1 MDGYESSTRRHVRI
15 LGGRN
20 GLVDSIRP
28 TKKRSDLHRQT
39 QRLYV
44 RLGKLAI
51 SLQNSVGARIARY
64 QEWRN
69 EVKNW
74 VVVNM
79 DTEEIVHQG
88 DRDECLHVLEYSPSS
103 EYKKL
108 VSMPRHEMTE
118 QIKRWNN

>member
-1 MDGYESSTRRHVRI
+1 MDGHEGSTRRHVRI

-20 GLVDSIRP
+20 GPLVSIQS
-28 TKKRSDLHRQT
+28 TNKRSVLQRQI

-44 RLGKLAI
+44 CLGQLAI
-51 SLQNSVGARIARY
+51 SLQNHFNEGIERY
-64 QEWRN
+64 TEWRN

-103 EYKKL
+103 AYKKL

>member
-1 MDGYESSTRRHVRI
+1 MAGHESSTRRHVRI

-28 TKKRSDLHRQT
+28 TKKRSDLHRKI

-44 RLGKLAI
+44 CLGKLAI
-51 SLQNSVGARIARY
+51 SLQNSVGAGIARY